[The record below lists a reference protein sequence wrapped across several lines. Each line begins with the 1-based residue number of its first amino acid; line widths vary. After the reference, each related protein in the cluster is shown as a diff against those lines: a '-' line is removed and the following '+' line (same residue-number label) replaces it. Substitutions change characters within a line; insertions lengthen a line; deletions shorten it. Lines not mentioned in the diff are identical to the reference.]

1 MRRTKA
7 ESDATARALLEVA
20 AVQFAE
26 RGYAAVSIED
36 VASGAGVTRGAVAH
50 HFGRKR
56 ELFEQVLARTQEAV
70 GEHVAAAADAIADPW
85 TAFEVG
91 CRTFLEQSLAAPV
104 RRIMLIDAPAVLGW
118 STWRKQDAATSG
130 RHLTQALEELT
141 DTGVVD
147 VASVPATIALLSGAM
162 NEAALWAASQEK
174 ETAPDEAWNELRRL
188 LFAIRTRP

>member
-7 ESDATARALLEVA
+7 ESDATATALLQVA
-20 AVQFAE
+20 TLQFAE

-50 HFGRKR
+50 HFGTKR
-56 ELFEQVLARTQEAV
+56 RLFEQVLSRTQEGV
-70 GEHVAAAADAIADPW
+70 GEHVAGAANAIADPW

-118 STWRKQDAATSG
+118 ATWREQDAATSG
-130 RHLTQALEELT
+130 RHLTEALEELI
-141 DTGVVD
+141 DAGLVD
-147 VASVPATIALLSGAM
+147 VASASATTALLSGAM
-162 NEAALWAASQEK
+162 NEAALWAASQTDEAAF
-174 ETAPDEAWNELRRL
+174 EEAWNELRRL
-188 LFAIRTRP
+188 LSALRARS

>member
-7 ESDATARALLEVA
+7 ESDATATALLEVA
-20 AVQFAE
+20 TLAFAE

-36 VASGAGVTRGAVAH
+36 IASGAGVTRGAVAH
-50 HFGRKR
+50 HFGTKGG
-56 ELFEQVLARTQEAV
+56 LFEQVLARTQEAV

-91 CRTFLEQSLAAPV
+91 CRTFLEQSLAARV

-118 STWRKQDAATSG
+118 ATWREQDAATSV
-130 RHLTQALEELT
+130 RHLSEALEELV

-147 VASVPATIALLSGAM
+147 VASVPATTALLSGAM
-162 NEAALWAASQEK
+162 NEAALWAASQED
-174 ETAPDEAWNELRRL
+174 ETAPEKAWNELRRL
-188 LFAIRTRP
+188 LSAIRSTP